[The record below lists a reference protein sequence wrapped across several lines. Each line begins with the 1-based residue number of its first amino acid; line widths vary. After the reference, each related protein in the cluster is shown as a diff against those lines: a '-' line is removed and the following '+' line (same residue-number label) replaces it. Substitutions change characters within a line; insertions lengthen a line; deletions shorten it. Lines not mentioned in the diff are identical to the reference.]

1 MEGADELRPLLE
13 EIRDLQREQ
22 LEIYREQSVRSLQLA
37 EESVSR
43 QANYM
48 RIYKR
53 VLLALALLLVPVV
66 WVLWRLL
73 SRM

>member
-1 MEGADELRPLLE
+1 M
-13 EIRDLQREQ
+13 
-22 LEIYREQSVRSLQLA
+22 RSLQLA